1 MNQELV
7 VALAGNPNCGKS
19 TLFNELT
26 GGRQHVS
33 NYPGITVERK
43 EGFLNFDGFRLKVVD
58 LPGTYSLTAY
68 SIEELVARDFIVD
81 EKPHVVVN
89 IVDAT
94 SLERHLYLTVQLLEL
109 GVPVI
114 LALNMMDMLEQRGIF
129 IDVEKLS
136 KRLGI
141 PAVPMVARVGK
152 GKEELLRTIV
162 EMARTP
168 RNPSNV
174 FTISYG
180 PDVDHFLHEMEQLID
195 EKKFLT
201 DKYPSRWIALKYL
214 EEDRQIIE
222 KGDATD
228 KEFSEY
234 LKSMAGKLADHI
246 AKTLE
251 TYPEAIIADY
261 RYGFITALL
270 KDGIIQRQ
278 SLPGRR
284 EFTDTLDRILTNRLL
299 GPIIM
304 ILILY
309 LVYTVTFTYSEFPV
323 ELVKRFFDFTARVV
337 TRALPEGPLQSLIVD
352 GIIGGVGNVF
362 SFVPL
367 IVLMFLC
374 IAVLEDTGYLARVA
388 YMLDRVFR
396 IFGLH
401 GNSVMAFI
409 IGGGIAG
416 GCAVPGVMATRTLR
430 SSKERLATILTTPF
444 MNCGAK
450 LPVYAMIIATFF
462 EAKRAQIMVILTL
475 LSWLIAL
482 VVAWILRSTILKG
495 PPTPFLLEL
504 PVYRLPTV
512 KGLVIHTWERTW
524 QYLKKA
530 GTIIVA
536 ITVLLWALMSYPKP
550 PEEMIQNVKSED
562 KSRVELEYSIAG
574 RVGKSLT
581 LLSHLCG
588 FDWKV
593 NVALF
598 GGFAAKEV
606 ILSTLGTAYA
616 LGSEGEDKETATK
629 SLSERLKNDPQ
640 WTPLLAWS
648 FMIFVMIYAPCM
660 ATLAVIAKETGSIKW
675 SLFALVFNTLVAFA
689 ISTAIYQLGRVLGFS

>member
-1 MNQELV
+1 MEQELV

-43 EGFLNFDGFRLKVVD
+43 EGFLNANGLRFRVVD

-68 SIEELVARDFIVD
+68 SLEELVARDFIVD

-114 LALNMMDMLEQRGIF
+114 LALNMMDMVEQRGMVINKY
-129 IDVEKLS
+129 ELQ

-141 PAVPMVARVGK
+141 PVVPMVARIGRGK
-152 GKEELLRTIV
+152 GELIQTIIHTAMNSA
-162 EMARTP
+162 ERPA
-168 RNPSNV
+168 

-180 PDVDHFLHEMEQLID
+180 PDIDHYLHEMEPLIVQN
-195 EKKFLT
+195 KFLT
-201 DKYPSRWIALKYL
+201 DRYPPRWIALKYL

-222 KGDATD
+222 RGDATD
-228 KEFSEY
+228 RELSEH
-234 LKSMAGKLADHI
+234 LKAAAGKVADHI

-251 TYPEAIIADY
+251 TYPEAVIADY

-270 KDGIIQRQ
+270 RDGIVKRPV
-278 SLPGRR
+278 LTGRR
-284 EFTDTLDRILTNRLL
+284 ELTDILDRVLTNRLL

-304 ILILY
+304 VCVLY
-309 LVYTVTFTYSEFPV
+309 LVYTITFTYSEAPV
-323 ELVKRFFDFTARVV
+323 EWVNRFFDFLGKSLSK
-337 TRALPEGPLQSLIVD
+337 ALPEGPLRSLVVD
-352 GIIGGVGNVF
+352 GVIAGVGNVF
-362 SFVPL
+362 GFVPL
-367 IVLMFLC
+367 VMLMFLC
-374 IAVLEDTGYLARVA
+374 IAFLEDTGYLARVA
-388 YMLDRVFR
+388 YMLDRVLR

-430 SSKERLATILTTPF
+430 SSRERIATILTTPF

-462 EAKRAQIMVILTL
+462 AAKRAQIMVILTI
-475 LSWLIAL
+475 LSWIIAL
-482 VVAWILRSTILKG
+482 LAAWILRGTVLKG
-495 PPTPFLLEL
+495 PATPFLLEL
-504 PVYRLPTV
+504 PVYRLPTL
-512 KGLVIHTWERTW
+512 KGLLIHTWERTW
-524 QYLKKA
+524 QYMKKA
-530 GTIIVA
+530 GTLIIA
-536 ITVLLWALMSYPKP
+536 ITILLWALMSYPKP
-550 PEEMIQNVKSED
+550 PEESLQNVDPGKRSQ
-562 KSRVELEYSIAG
+562 VELEYSIAG
-574 RVGKSLT
+574 RVGKT
-581 LLSHLCG
+581 LAAVTHLCG
-588 FDWKV
+588 FDWKI

-606 ILSTLGTAYA
+606 IISTLGTAYA
-616 LGSEGEDKETATK
+616 LGTEDEEATK
-629 SLSERLKNDPQ
+629 TLSDRIKNDPH
-640 WTPLLAWS
+640 WTPLLAWV
-648 FMIFVMIYAPCM
+648 FMIFVMTYAPCV
-660 ATLAVIAKETGSIKW
+660 ATLAVIAKETGSVKW
-675 SLFALVFNTLVAFA
+675 SLFALLFNTAVAFLLA
-689 ISTAIYQLGRVLGFS
+689 VSLYQGGKALGVS

>member
-1 MNQELV
+1 MTKELV

-43 EGFLNFDGFRLKVVD
+43 EGFLTFDGLRLKIVD

-94 SLERHLYLTVQLLEL
+94 SLDRHLYLTIQLLEL
-109 GVPVI
+109 GVPVV
-114 LALNMMDMLEQRGIF
+114 LVLNMMDMVEQRGIT
-129 IDVEKLS
+129 IDRERLE

-141 PAVPMVARVGK
+141 PIVPMVARIGK
-152 GKEELLRTIV
+152 GKEELIRAIV
-162 EMARTP
+162 ETAHRHP
-168 RNPSNV
+168 RSNQK

-180 PDVDHFLHEMEQLID
+180 PDIDHHLHEMERIIAEQG
-195 EKKFLT
+195 FLVE
-201 DKYPSRWIALKYL
+201 KYPPRWVALKYL

-222 KGDATD
+222 KGDLAD
-228 KEFSEY
+228 RELSER
-234 LKSMAGKLADHI
+234 LKAMAGKIADHI
-246 AKTLE
+246 AKTLD
-251 TYPEAIIADY
+251 TYPEAVIADY

-270 KDGIIQRQ
+270 KDGVVQRP
-278 SLPGRR
+278 SVTSKR
-284 EFTDTLDRILTNRLL
+284 ELTDILDRFLTNRLL

-304 ILILY
+304 VFVLY
-309 LVYTVTFTYSEFPV
+309 LVYTITFKYSELPV
-323 ELVKRFFDFTARVV
+323 EWVNRFFGLLASYGA
-337 TRALPEGPLQSLIVD
+337 RALPEGPLRSLIVD

-374 IAVLEDTGYLARVA
+374 IAILEDTGYLARVA

-401 GNSVMAFI
+401 GNSVMALI

-430 SSKERLATILTTPF
+430 SSKERLATILVTPF

-462 EAKRAQIMVILTL
+462 EAGRAQIMLILTI
-475 LSWLIAL
+475 LSWMIAL
-482 VVAWILRSTILKG
+482 SAAWILRSTVLRG
-495 PPTPFLLEL
+495 PSTPFLLEL
-504 PVYRLPTV
+504 PVYRLPTL
-512 KGLVIHTWERTW
+512 KGLLIHTWERTW
-524 QYLKKA
+524 QYMKKA
-530 GTIIVA
+530 GTLIVA

-550 PEEMIQNVKSED
+550 PEEVLNSIPPESHSQF
-562 KSRVELEYSIAG
+562 ELEYSIAG
-574 RVGKSLT
+574 RLGKSLSYIT
-581 LLSHLCG
+581 KFCG
-588 FDWKV
+588 FDWKI

-616 LGSEGEDKETATK
+616 LGTEDEESTK
-629 SLSERLKNDPQ
+629 SLSERIRNDPH
-640 WTPLLAWS
+640 WTPLMAWV
-648 FMIFVMIYAPCM
+648 FMVFVMIYAPCM
-660 ATLAVIAKETGSIKW
+660 ATLVVIAKETGSLRW
-675 SLFALVFNTLVAFA
+675 SIFSLVFNTAIAFMLA
-689 ISTAIYQLGRVLGFS
+689 VGMYQGGLALGLSR

>member
-1 MNQELV
+1 
-7 VALAGNPNCGKS
+7 
-19 TLFNELT
+19 
-26 GGRQHVS
+26 
-33 NYPGITVERK
+33 
-43 EGFLNFDGFRLKVVD
+43 
-58 LPGTYSLTAY
+58 
-68 SIEELVARDFIVD
+68 
-81 EKPHVVVN
+81 
-89 IVDAT
+89 
-94 SLERHLYLTVQLLEL
+94 
-109 GVPVI
+109 
-114 LALNMMDMLEQRGIF
+114 
-129 IDVEKLS
+129 
-136 KRLGI
+136 
-141 PAVPMVARVGK
+141 
-152 GKEELLRTIV
+152 
-162 EMARTP
+162 
-168 RNPSNV
+168 
-174 FTISYG
+174 
-180 PDVDHFLHEMEQLID
+180 
-195 EKKFLT
+195 
-201 DKYPSRWIALKYL
+201 
-214 EEDRQIIE
+214 
-222 KGDATD
+222 
-228 KEFSEY
+228 
-234 LKSMAGKLADHI
+234 
-246 AKTLE
+246 
-251 TYPEAIIADY
+251 
-261 RYGFITALL
+261 
-270 KDGIIQRQ
+270 
-278 SLPGRR
+278 
-284 EFTDTLDRILTNRLL
+284 
-299 GPIIM
+299 
-304 ILILY
+304 
-309 LVYTVTFTYSEFPV
+309 
-323 ELVKRFFDFTARVV
+323 
-337 TRALPEGPLQSLIVD
+337 VD

-475 LSWLIAL
+475 FSWLIAL

-550 PEEMIQNVKSED
+550 PEEMMQNVKSED

-616 LGSEGEDKETATK
+616 LGAEGEDKETATK

>member
-1 MNQELV
+1 MSQELV

-43 EGFLNFDGFRLKVVD
+43 EGFFNFNGLRLKIVD

-68 SIEELVARDFIVD
+68 SLEELVARDFIVD

-109 GVPVI
+109 GVPVV
-114 LALNMMDMLEQRGIF
+114 LALNMMDMVEQRGMS
-129 IDVEKLS
+129 IDKEKLS

-141 PAVPMVARVGK
+141 PIVPMVARSGK
-152 GKEELLRTIV
+152 GKEELIRTIIQT
-162 EMARTP
+162 AQNP
-168 RNPSNV
+168 RNNNI

-180 PDVDHFLHEMEQLID
+180 PDVDHFLHEMEKLID

-214 EEDRQIIE
+214 EEDQQIME
-222 KGDATD
+222 KGDAVS
-228 KEFSEY
+228 KEFSDY
-234 LKSMAGKLADHI
+234 LKSMAGKVADHI
-246 AKTLE
+246 SKTLE
-251 TYPEAIIADY
+251 TYPEAVIADY

-278 SLPGRR
+278 SVPGGR
-284 EFTDTLDRILTNRLL
+284 ELTDVLDRILTNRLL

-309 LVYTVTFTYSEFPV
+309 LVYTVTFTYSELPV
-323 ELVKRFFDFTARVV
+323 EWVNKLFEWLAKAVNKV
-337 TRALPEGPLQSLIVD
+337 LPEGPLQSLIVD

-367 IVLMFLC
+367 IMLMFFC

-388 YMLDRVFR
+388 YMLDRIFR
-396 IFGLH
+396 VFGLH

-462 EAKRAQIMVILTL
+462 ETQRAQIMVVLTL
-475 LSWLIAL
+475 FSWLIAL

-504 PVYRLPTV
+504 PVYRLPTL
-512 KGLVIHTWERTW
+512 KGLIIHTWERTW
-524 QYLKKA
+524 QYIKKA

-550 PEEMIQNVKSED
+550 PEEMIKNAGPED
-562 KSRVELEYSIAG
+562 KNRIELEYSVAG
-574 RVGKSLT
+574 RIGKGLT
-581 LLSHLCG
+581 LVSHLCG
-588 FDWKV
+588 FDWKI

-616 LGSEGEDKETATK
+616 LGSEDGNEEAANT
-629 SLSERLKNDPQ
+629 SLSQRIKDDPQ
-640 WTPLLAWS
+640 WTPLLAWV
-648 FMIFVMIYAPCM
+648 FMIFIMIYAPCI
-660 ATLAVIAKETGSIKW
+660 ATLAVIAKETGGVKW
-675 SLFALVFNTLVAFA
+675 SLFALVFNTLVAFTIA
-689 ISTAIYQLGRVLGFS
+689 TIIYQVGRII

>member
-1 MNQELV
+1 MEEKEIV
-7 VALAGNPNCGKS
+7 IALAGNPNCGKS

-33 NYPGITVERK
+33 NYPGITVDRK
-43 EGFLNFDGFRLKVVD
+43 EGFLNANGFKLRIVD

-68 SIEELVARDFIVD
+68 SLEELVARDFIVD
-81 EKPHVVVN
+81 EKPSVVVN

-109 GVPVI
+109 GVPII
-114 LALNMMDMLEQRGIF
+114 LVLNMMDMVEQRGMM
-129 IDVEKLS
+129 IDVGELER
-136 KRLGI
+136 RLGV
-141 PAVPMVARVGK
+141 PVVPMVARTGR
-152 GKEELLRTIV
+152 GKEKLIQTII
-162 EMARTP
+162 EASTGP
-168 RNPSNV
+168 RKSGN

-180 PDVDHFLHEMEQLID
+180 PDIDHYLHEMEPLIA
-195 EKKFLT
+195 EKRFLT
-201 DKYPSRWIALKYL
+201 DRYPPRWVALKYL
-214 EEDRQIIE
+214 EEDSQIIK
-222 KGDATD
+222 KGDTADRELSEHLKAVAT
-228 KEFSEY
+228 KV
-234 LKSMAGKLADHI
+234 ADHI

-270 KDGIIQRQ
+270 KDGIVKRP
-278 SLPGRR
+278 SLTGKR
-284 EFTDTLDRILTNRLL
+284 ELTDTLDRILTNRLL
-299 GPIIM
+299 GPVIM
-304 ILILY
+304 ILVLY
-309 LVYTVTFTYSEFPV
+309 LVYTITFTYSEAPV
-323 ELVKRFFDFTARVV
+323 EWVNRFFDFLGRILRNT
-337 TRALPEGPLQSLIVD
+337 LPDGPLRSLIVD
-352 GIIGGVGNVF
+352 GIIAGVGNVF

-367 IVLMFLC
+367 VLLMFLC

-388 YMLDRVFR
+388 YMLDRVLR

-430 SSKERLATILTTPF
+430 SSRERIATILATPF

-462 EAKRAQIMVILTL
+462 ATKRPQIMVTLTL
-475 LSWLIAL
+475 ISWAIAL
-482 VVAWILRSTILKG
+482 VAAWILRKTVLRG
-495 PPTPFLLEL
+495 PATPFLLEL

-512 KGLVIHTWERTW
+512 KGLLIHTWERTW
-524 QYLKKA
+524 QYMKKA
-530 GTIIVA
+530 GTLIVA

-550 PEEMIQNVKSED
+550 SEEILQTVDPEERSQM
-562 KSRVELEYSIAG
+562 ELEYSVAG
-574 RVGKSLT
+574 RVGKALASVT
-581 LLSHLCG
+581 QFCG
-588 FDWKV
+588 FDWKI

-616 LGSEGEDKETATK
+616 LGTQDGEEATH
-629 SLSERLKNDPQ
+629 SLSDRIKNDPK
-640 WTPLLAWS
+640 WTPLLAWV
-648 FMIFVMIYAPCM
+648 FMIFVMTYAPCV

-675 SLFALVFNTLVAFA
+675 SLFALLFNTAVAFLLA
-689 ISTAIYQLGRVLGFS
+689 VSIYQAGKALGVA

>member
-68 SIEELVARDFIVD
+68 SLEELVARDFIVD

-114 LALNMMDMLEQRGIF
+114 LALNMMDMLEQRGIS

-136 KRLGI
+136 KHLGI
-141 PAVPMVARVGK
+141 PVVPMVARIGK
-152 GKEELLRTIV
+152 GKAELLRTIV
-162 EMARTP
+162 ETARNP
-168 RNPSNV
+168 RNAASV

-180 PDVDHFLHEMEQLID
+180 PDVDHFLHEMERLID

-214 EEDRQIIE
+214 EEDRQIID

-228 KEFSEY
+228 KEFSDY

-299 GPIIM
+299 GPVIM

-323 ELVKRFFDFTARVV
+323 ELVKRFFDFIARVV

-475 LSWLIAL
+475 FSWLIAL

-550 PEEMIQNVKSED
+550 PEEMMQNVKSED

-616 LGSEGEDKETATK
+616 LGAEGEDKETAIK

-660 ATLAVIAKETGSIKW
+660 ATLAVIAKETGSVKW